1 MYIRDERI
9 GNSESEKLYTWA
21 SASLYNIQTHSIN
34 TINTRMYLFSSQSQ
48 HRAPYRMN
56 ILSGIESRS
65 FLFYVSTA
73 GAKNAAKLI
82 SLALPW
88 IFANE
93 KSKATEKSILRIF
106 IKQSLISGSKE
117 KAEHSVWIVREN
129 HR

>member
-65 FLFYVSTA
+65 FLFCVSTA
-73 GAKNAAKLI
+73 GAKKCCQANFIGAAMNICQWKI
-82 SLALPW
+82 QSYRK
-88 IFANE
+88 IY
-93 KSKATEKSILRIF
+93 SKDIY
-106 IKQSLISGSKE
+106 
-117 KAEHSVWIVREN
+117 KAIIDFGQQRKGRTFCMNRPRES
-129 HR
+129 